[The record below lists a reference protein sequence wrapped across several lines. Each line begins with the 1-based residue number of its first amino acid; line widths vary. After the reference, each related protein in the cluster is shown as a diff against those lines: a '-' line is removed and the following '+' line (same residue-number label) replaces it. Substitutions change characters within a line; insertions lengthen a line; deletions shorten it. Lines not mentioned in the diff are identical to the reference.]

1 MCALD
6 KTGQNGTSAWGICL
20 PDASLKGEKRREER
34 LVLLEKR
41 NEQNRECTALG
52 LEEDKGRQGRAL
64 HLASQHAPKVIAARC
79 IRHRS
84 TVHFLPHFL
93 ARFRATLFTLQF
105 SGCKVRADRN
115 RLRQAVLFE
124 FQFRQPASSKDIPSA
139 LRPLF
144 CPKSRKMVRT
154 SAFHSP
160 DSPPKSTPRPSKSMN
175 KAVKP

>member
-1 MCALD
+1 M
-6 KTGQNGTSAWGICL
+6 
-20 PDASLKGEKRREER
+20 EKR
-34 LVLLEKR
+34 K
-41 NEQNRECTALG
+41 EQNRKCTALG

-64 HLASQHAPKVIAARC
+64 HLASQRAPKGIAARC
-79 IRHRS
+79 TRHRS
-84 TVHFLPHFL
+84 ALHFLPHL
-93 ARFRATLFTLQF
+93 LVRFRATLFTLLF

-115 RLRQAVLFE
+115 RLRIAVLFE
-124 FQFRQPASSKDIPSA
+124 FRFRQSASSKDIPSA

-154 SAFHSP
+154 SAFHCP